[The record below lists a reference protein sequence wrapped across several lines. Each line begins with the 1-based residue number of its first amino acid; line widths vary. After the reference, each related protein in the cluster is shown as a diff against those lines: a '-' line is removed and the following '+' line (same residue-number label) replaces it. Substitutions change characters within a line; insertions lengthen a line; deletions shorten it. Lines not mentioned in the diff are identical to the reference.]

1 MGEGADYRPG
11 DNGQGLLAGPLRL
24 LAGLNGLAALML
36 VAFSLGIVGG
46 EVAPPAL
53 QAPLALFLAGLA
65 AAMGAML
72 FGTAARYLQHR
83 QAAAAAGVRG
93 RGHLPAVVLAVALY
107 LASVAAFG
115 AGCWLAVAPA
125 DTDYDQLP
133 TVYAARV

>member
-1 MGEGADYRPG
+1 MDQGADDRAG
-11 DNGQGLLAGPLRL
+11 DSGQGLLAGPLRL

-65 AAMGAML
+65 AAMAATL
-72 FGTAARYLQHR
+72 FGTAARYLRRR
-83 QAAAAAGVRG
+83 QAAGVRG
-93 RGHLPAVVLAVALY
+93 RGHLPAVVLAIALY

-133 TVYAARV
+133 TVYATRV

>member
-83 QAAAAAGVRG
+83 QAAAAGVRG
-93 RGHLPAVVLAVALY
+93 RGHLPAVVLAVALS
-107 LASVAAFG
+107 LAIVAAFG

>member
-1 MGEGADYRPG
+1 MV
-11 DNGQGLLAGPLRL
+11 LAVALY
-24 LAGLNGLAALML
+24 LAS
-36 VAFSLGIVGG
+36 V
-46 EVAPPAL
+46 
-53 QAPLALFLAGLA
+53 A

-72 FGTAARYLQHR
+72 FGTAARYLQRR
-83 QAAAAAGVRG
+83 QAAAGVRG

>member
-1 MGEGADYRPG
+1 MGEGADCRPG

-72 FGTAARYLQHR
+72 FGTAARYLQRR
-83 QAAAAAGVRG
+83 QAAAGVCG